1 MSNPSKNSVSAL
13 LLLAALLL
21 TTSPVKSHAE
31 DLIEK
36 SGAAIGMGVGNL
48 VYVPAKA
55 VSVFIG
61 ALSGVLSYVFTG
73 GDTEVAQQVWRDT
86 QTGPYF
92 ITPELAKKSIGER
105 PEKK

>member
-1 MSNPSKNSVSAL
+1 MKRGWKQVIARSV
-13 LLLAALLL
+13 LAALLVAAIPMH
-21 TTSPVKSHAE
+21 SSAE

-48 VYVPAKA
+48 VYVPAKV

-61 ALSGVLSYVFTG
+61 ALSGVLSYVVTG

-86 QTGPYF
+86 QTGPYY

>member
-1 MSNPSKNSVSAL
+1 MSLRSQHFVSAFVLGVL
-13 LLLAALLL
+13 LVAGAP
-21 TTSPVKSHAE
+21 TKSSAE

-61 ALSGVLSYVFTG
+61 ALSGVLSYVLTG

-86 QTGPYF
+86 QSEPYY
-92 ITPELAKKSIGER
+92 ITPELAKKAIGER
-105 PEKK
+105 PDKK

>member
-1 MSNPSKNSVSAL
+1 MSIPARNSFSAL
-13 LLLAALLL
+13 VLAALLVAL
-21 TTSPVKSHAE
+21 SPARSSAE

-36 SGAAIGMGVGNL
+36 SGAAIGMGIGNL

-86 QTGPYF
+86 QTGPYY
-92 ITPELAKKSIGER
+92 ITPELAKTAIGER